1 MSPALMTVTVAAPS
15 GIVRIFLFC
24 MVVCSFLFMLVRR
37 VGLAWW
43 GLPSKPGGASPA
55 ATFFTRHFES
65 CSVVLV
71 GVGVALGVGKTRFRV
86 TDRPVAGSVCTATIQ
101 Y

>member
-55 ATFFTRHFES
+55 ATFYPGHSES

-71 GVGVALGVGKTRFRV
+71 EVGVSLWVGKTRVRGASM
-86 TDRPVAGSVCTATIQ
+86 PVRWWGGITSIHD
-101 Y
+101 